1 MPQPRPPKRPNDA
14 SDGSADSAAPAP
26 PPKAKQA
33 RVERGPEEFSNVV
46 KSKLQSYTRTG
57 QACDRCKVRKI
68 RCDALPEG
76 CSHCAT
82 QNLECYV
89 TDRVTGR
96 TERRGYLQ
104 QLEREKGAMLVHIR
118 ELEKLL
124 ESHGVE
130 VRPWQWPGYTTT
142 YPPGVRFDQLGNPV
156 QDPSSKE
163 QWQQVGLVWV
173 KNSQQKSQNTSSSL
187 PPWSALT
194 SRPKGSYLGV
204 SSDSAPLSS
213 IKGTTLSIL
222 GTNID
227 ITCFDAPDM
236 DEPPPGTPIGSP
248 LYNKSAMA
256 CLQSALNINPPLA
269 NVELPP
275 KMEAFRYAEWYFL
288 MIQPFL
294 PILHK
299 PSFMQLLTRIYDD
312 PTFKPTV
319 PELVIVHMVLST
331 IYFQYGVRN
340 REEPEKHAQLN
351 ELSNKHYHW
360 CLSKFFDLATA
371 KTVTAVQALA
381 MIAAH
386 TRNFPKPEASLAVSS
401 YAFGM
406 AVELNMHRAAEIPGG
421 GTTLENE
428 VRKRVWWAI
437 VGILVTLNGRL
448 GRPMPISV
456 EEFDVEFPIAIDD
469 EYIGENG
476 ILDPSKIGHCNYH
489 SGLMGFKITPMFIEM
504 YSKLY
509 SVRRDPSKYVQVVN
523 QLEEALRNLM
533 DGLPDELRVEKCQP
547 GSQIFALYTQAFC
560 LEFRLCLRHPSVCLI
575 DDPKIN
581 AENTRICEDAARKL
595 LKVVGSLYKLKSLD
609 TTWYQQAVYIA
620 AMFSAL
626 AAHWQRR
633 FETTAAEVA
642 ALREDMSLWLSIIK
656 EIGRLQ
662 GTGDRLATEISGI
675 IERTISWIEQDMGRK
690 PGSSTGE
697 ASIKQEPGSYPASAK
712 QKQPIENTSN
722 PMLPAS
728 VGTIAS
734 SEQRSAGA
742 TNGSTYYNGA
752 VAGSTAPYPPPL
764 GYGDQSNGE
773 ATLNSNGNG
782 TVESSTTTTTTTTTT
797 ATATDG
803 TQYLYAAASAA
814 TAAAG
819 SNHTGTLNQAAA
831 AQNPLVAFASQATQH
846 VAGQTAES
854 WPTQTSLMGHP
865 AAAHANPWHDWT
877 HAIQDT
883 QDRYSANALLT
894 LNSGRPGDAGAGT
907 GTVVDHV
914 GQGDAMT
921 SAHTGQWPL
930 LLFHD
935 GSGNVSGP

>member
-1 MPQPRPPKRPNDA
+1 MPQARPSKRP
-14 SDGSADSAAPAP
+14 SDSGDGPADSTPAP
-26 PPKAKQA
+26 KVKLA
-33 RVERGPEEFSNVV
+33 RLERGPEEFSNVV

-124 ESHGVE
+124 ENNGVE

-142 YPPGVRFDQLGNPV
+142 YPPGVSFDHLGNPV
-156 QDPSSKE
+156 QDPSSKD
-163 QWQQVGLVWV
+163 QWHQVGLVWV
-173 KNSQQKSQNTSSSL
+173 KNSQQKMPNNNNNNNSHGQT
-187 PPWSALT
+187 PWSLLS
-194 SRPKGSYLGV
+194 SRPKESYLGV

-256 CLQSALNINPPLA
+256 FLQSALNINPPLT
-269 NVELPP
+269 NVELPA

-312 PTFKPTV
+312 PTCKPTV
-319 PELVIVHMVLST
+319 PELVIVHMVLAT

-351 ELSNKHYHW
+351 DLSNKHYHW
-360 CLSKFFDLATA
+360 SLSKFFDLVSSQS
-371 KTVTAVQALA
+371 VTAVQALA
-381 MIAAH
+381 MIASH
-386 TRNFPKPEASLAVSS
+386 TRNFPKPECSLAVSS
-401 YAFGM
+401 WAFGK
-406 AVELNMHRAAEIPGG
+406 AVEMNLHRAVKIAGG
-421 GTTLENE
+421 GTTLDNE
-428 VRKRVWWAI
+428 LRKRVWWAI
-437 VGILVTLNGRL
+437 LAILCTLNGRL

-456 EEFDVEFPIAIDD
+456 EEFDVEFPVAIDD
-469 EYIGENG
+469 QYIGEEG

-489 SGLMGFKITPMFIEM
+489 AGLMGFKITPLFIEM
-504 YSKLY
+504 YSKIY
-509 SVRRDPSKYVQVVN
+509 SVRRDPSKYVQVVT
-523 QLEEALRNLM
+523 QLEEALRNLLE
-533 DGLPDELRVEKCQP
+533 GLPDELRVEKCQP
-547 GSQIFALYTQAFC
+547 GNRMFALYTQAFC
-560 LEFRLCLRHPSVCLI
+560 LEFTLCLRHPSVCLT
-575 DDPKIN
+575 DDPKIC

-609 TTWYQQAVYIA
+609 TTWYQQAVYVA
-620 AMFSAL
+620 AIFSAL
-626 AAHWQRR
+626 VAHWQRR
-633 FETTAAEVA
+633 YETTALEVA
-642 ALREDMSLWLSIIK
+642 TLREDMSLWLCILG
-656 EIGRLQ
+656 EIGRLS
-662 GTGDRLATEISGI
+662 GTGSRLATEVGGI
-675 IERTISWIEQDMGRK
+675 IERTINWIEQDMGRK
-690 PGSSTGE
+690 PESSAGQLP
-697 ASIKQEPGSYPASAK
+697 SKQQQPSYPTPAK
-712 QKQPIENTSN
+712 PKQHIENPLVSGGVNTV
-722 PMLPAS
+722 AS
-728 VGTIAS
+728 
-734 SEQRSAGA
+734 EHRSAGA
-742 TNGSTYYNGA
+742 TNGNAYYDAG
-752 VAGSTAPYPPPL
+752 VAAPTAAYPSL
-764 GYGDQSNGE
+764 NYGDQTNGG
-773 ATLNSNGNG
+773 AALNHNGNG
-782 TVESSTTTTTTTTTT
+782 TVDS
-797 ATATDG
+797 TDG
-803 TQYLYAAASAA
+803 AQYLYAAASAA
-814 TAAAG
+814 TAAAAP
-819 SNHTGTLNQAAA
+819 NPTAAMEQAAA
-831 AQNPLVAFASQATQH
+831 AQNPLIAFASQATQH
-846 VAGQTAES
+846 VAGQATDN
-854 WPTQTSLMGHP
+854 WQTQTSLMAHP
-865 AAAHANPWHDWT
+865 AAPGNPWQDWT
-877 HAIQDT
+877 NAIQDT

-894 LNSGRPGDAGAGT
+894 LNAGRPGDVGT

-914 GQGDAMT
+914 GQGDAMPNPH
-921 SAHTGQWPL
+921 AAGQWPL